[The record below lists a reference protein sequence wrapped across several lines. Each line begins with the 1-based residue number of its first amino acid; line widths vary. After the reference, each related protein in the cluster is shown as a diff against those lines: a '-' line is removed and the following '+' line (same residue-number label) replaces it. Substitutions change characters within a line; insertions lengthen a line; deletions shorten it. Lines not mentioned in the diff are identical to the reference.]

1 MAISE
6 LIQIC
11 SFPLWINDGNFVEI
25 YESAEDIP
33 EALKCSAVAYI
44 TVDGEGV
51 LTAEI

>member
-1 MAISE
+1 MAIMD

-25 YESAEDIP
+25 YESAEDMP
-33 EALKCSAVAYI
+33 ETLKCADVVYI